1 MRPQVVN
8 AMSVDVEDYFHVSAF
23 DGVVS
28 RATWDQ
34 QESRVVRNTERLL
47 EIYSDAG
54 VSATFFFLGWVADRF
69 PALVRR
75 VVEQGHE
82 IASHGYHHQLVY
94 MLTPDQFRDDVRRS
108 KRLLEDLSGA
118 AVRGYRAPSYS
129 VVKSSL
135 WALDVLIEEGYEY
148 DTSIFPIHHDRYG
161 IADAR
166 RHAHRLTSASGTIV
180 EMPGSTMRAG
190 GVNFPVAGG
199 GYFRLLPYEWTRRG
213 IARVNRIEGQPV
225 VFYLHPWEIDPG
237 QPRFEVGRVT
247 RLRHYTGLASTAERL
262 RQLLGQFSFAPIATV
277 LGNALLPSEAHGV
290 QWETT
295 SDAGVRLVPPAARLQ

>member
-94 MLTPDQFRDDVRRS
+94 MLTPDQFRDDGVVFWAIHTMFLKRR
-108 KRLLEDLSGA
+108 
-118 AVRGYRAPSYS
+118 
-129 VVKSSL
+129 
-135 WALDVLIEEGYEY
+135 
-148 DTSIFPIHHDRYG
+148 
-161 IADAR
+161 
-166 RHAHRLTSASGTIV
+166 
-180 EMPGSTMRAG
+180 
-190 GVNFPVAGG
+190 NFPS
-199 GYFRLLPYEWTRRG
+199 R
-213 IARVNRIEGQPV
+213 
-225 VFYLHPWEIDPG
+225 
-237 QPRFEVGRVT
+237 
-247 RLRHYTGLASTAERL
+247 
-262 RQLLGQFSFAPIATV
+262 
-277 LGNALLPSEAHGV
+277 
-290 QWETT
+290 
-295 SDAGVRLVPPAARLQ
+295 